1 MEEKGR
7 RKERGNFNAA
17 RYIYSFRHRGRTSIE
32 CKVRMTSLIIKE
44 VDISKISIVDT
55 VFSPGLVKSEASV

>member
-1 MEEKGR
+1 
-7 RKERGNFNAA
+7 
-17 RYIYSFRHRGRTSIE
+17 
-32 CKVRMTSLIIKE
+32 MTSLIIKE